1 MEIEF
6 AGWERAGRG
15 RLLQFY
21 ATHDEIAEWILEMLP
36 PTFAPYTLLREGCA
50 RSAAHRDHGLVFR
63 SRALDALNPI
73 ASALARPR
81 C

>member
-36 PTFAPYTLLREGCA
+36 PTFAPYTLLREEWVHP
-50 RSAAHRDHGLVFR
+50 RLIAHEVPLTAITDSFSDHAH
-63 SRALDALNPI
+63 STH
-73 ASALARPR
+73 
-81 C
+81 